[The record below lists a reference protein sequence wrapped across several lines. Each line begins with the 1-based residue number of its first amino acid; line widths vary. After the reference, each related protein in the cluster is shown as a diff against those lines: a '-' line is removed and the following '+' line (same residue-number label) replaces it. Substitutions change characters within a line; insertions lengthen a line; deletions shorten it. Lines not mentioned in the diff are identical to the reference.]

1 MSTGA
6 GPTPSAVPVPNHADG
21 SGSAQASMKDSGAM
35 LTIIKTNL
43 PPPVVRALDA
53 FDSHPAIANNLAPL
67 TSDEPGTAILLSIF
81 VGFAILQ
88 LFRAL
93 GLSSA
98 FGGRSTLHVD
108 DEEEYDVLKSKSSTA
123 GGVGTA
129 GEAIAYGDTV
139 ALCGPCGAG
148 KTRLFHTLCFS
159 QGNPQQ
165 GGPTVVG
172 TVMSMKA
179 SAGHVYPKDRT
190 NDIGNAGNEA
200 VRLIDYPGHPALRPK
215 LASVVSASSRLIL
228 TLDSTRPIAEG
239 AAILHS
245 ILTDVDVVSGWR
257 KTLNSAAGGEKIPI
271 LVACT
276 KSDISKSKNWRRMKI
291 QMRTEL
297 ERLEK
302 IGGATAATG
311 VVGGNTDENMQ
322 SGVASFNQD
331 SRLSLATGRGGAL
344 DLDDLGEDI
353 PAALHFLSVGADEGL
368 EALKEFVKLGIIP
381 SAGK

>member
-6 GPTPSAVPVPNHADG
+6 GPTSSAVPLPNHADG
-21 SGSAQASMKDSGAM
+21 YAQATSTTGSGAM
-35 LTIIKTNL
+35 LTQIKTHAKPYL
-43 PPPVVRALDA
+43 PPPLVRALEA

-67 TSDEPGTAILLSIF
+67 TSDEPGTAILLSVFAGF
-81 VGFAILQ
+81 VTLR

-108 DEEEYDVLKSKSSTA
+108 EEEEYDVLQSKASTA
-123 GGVGTA
+123 GVGGTA
-129 GEAIAYGDTV
+129 GESIAYGDTV

-148 KTRLFHTLCFS
+148 KTRLFHALCCS

-172 TVMSMKA
+172 TVTSMKA
-179 SAGHVYPKDRT
+179 SAGYT
-190 NDIGNAGNEA
+190 SGNDGNDA

-245 ILTDVDVVSGWR
+245 ILTDGDVVSEW
-257 KTLNSAAGGEKIPI
+257 KKILNAAAAGEKIPI
-271 LVACT
+271 LVVCT
-276 KSDISKSKNWRRMKI
+276 KSDMSKSKNWRRMKI

-302 IGGATAATG
+302 IGGATSATG
-311 VVGGNTDENMQ
+311 AGGGNADENKQ
-322 SGVASFNQD
+322 SGVASSNQD
-331 SRLSLATGRGGAL
+331 SRLSLAAGRGGGL
-344 DLDDLGEDI
+344 DLDNLGEDI
-353 PAALHFLSVGADEGL
+353 PATLHFLSVGADKGIDSL
-368 EALKEFVKLGIIP
+368 EEFVKLGIIP
-381 SAGK
+381 STGK